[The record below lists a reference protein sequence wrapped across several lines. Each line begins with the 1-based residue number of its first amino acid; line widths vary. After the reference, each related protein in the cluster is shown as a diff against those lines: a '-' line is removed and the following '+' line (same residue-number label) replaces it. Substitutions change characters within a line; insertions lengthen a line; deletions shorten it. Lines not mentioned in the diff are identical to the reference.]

1 MIGEGVREAFEEI
14 LVPAGLGDISIYSEM
29 GRFMLGPYGCLVTK
43 AIHEKHTYKEYIGV
57 DACAANLMRPAI
69 IHDTGAHGYAM
80 GYNYNGRLRSAEI
93 LLKEDGS
100 TQLIRRAETPD
111 DYFATFDCFDIL
123 KNMKHPE
130 K

>member
-1 MIGEGVREAFEEI
+1 MLNTDYKIE
-14 LVPAGLGDISIYSEM
+14 SIE
-29 GRFMLGPYGCLVTK
+29 V
-43 AIHEKHTYKEYIGV
+43 
-57 DACAANLMRPAI
+57 
-69 IHDTGAHGYAM
+69 
-80 GYNYNGRLRSAEI
+80 

-130 K
+130 KR

>member
-1 MIGEGVREAFEEI
+1 MTQEHTDF
-14 LVPAGLGDISIYSEM
+14 PW
-29 GRFMLGPYGCLVTK
+29 VT
-43 AIHEKHTYKEYIGV
+43 I
-57 DACAANLMRPAI
+57 N
-69 IHDTGAHGYAM
+69 
-80 GYNYNGRLRSAEI
+80 NGRLRSAEI